1 MATRKRIAV
10 IGAGAAG
17 LASLRELR
25 LEGHDAVAFERTQVP
40 GGHWNTDYDALHLI
54 TPRSVSAFRDH
65 PQPATYPNY
74 ASREQVVRYLHDFA
88 RSQGLLQHIRFGV
101 EVTNV
106 VPRAGIG
113 LGGWE
118 LELNGGEIEYYDA
131 VVVANGHLHEAYVPH
146 LPGEF
151 AGKLLHS
158 GDYRNVGDIEGDRVL
173 VVGAGNSGCDLAVD
187 AAQARREVSI
197 SVRHGFIF
205 MPKSL
210 FGMPRL
216 ELPISKL
223 PPRLYAR
230 ILRLLI
236 RVSVGRPEQYGLPEP
251 PSRDFTKQR
260 AIVNDLLP
268 YWITHGRIR
277 VRPGI
282 QSVDGYQV
290 TFSDGTAS
298 TFDTI
303 LLATGFRYSAPF
315 LSLDVLRRENDMP
328 RRWASGI
335 LPHGLA
341 NLYFVGLIAPM
352 GAQWPI
358 YEMQSQQ
365 VCQMLRVQSDLSE
378 PLVKHFQRK
387 DAGFSRLE
395 LQRRDFLKLYGK
407 TQRDLEALER
417 CVARH

>member
-1 MATRKRIAV
+1 MATCKRIAV

-25 LEGHDAVAFERTQVP
+25 RAGHNAIAFERTDVP

-54 TPRSVSAFRDH
+54 TPKSVSTFRDH
-65 PQPATYPNY
+65 PQPLTYPNY
-74 ASREQVVRYLHDFA
+74 ASREQVVHYLHDFA
-88 RSQGLLQHIRFGV
+88 SSEGLLPHIRFGV
-101 EVTNV
+101 EVLDV
-106 VPRAGIG
+106 APRAGVG
-113 LGGWE
+113 LDGWE
-118 LELNGGEIEYYDA
+118 IQLDDGEMEHFDA
-131 VVVANGHLHEAYVPH
+131 VVVANGHLHHPYVPD

-151 AGKLLHS
+151 AGRVLHS
-158 GDYRNVGDIEGDRVL
+158 SDYRNVGDVDGERVL
-173 VVGAGNSGCDLAVD
+173 VIGAGNSGCDLAVD
-187 AAQARREVSI
+187 AAQARREVDI

-216 ELPISKL
+216 ELPINKL

-251 PSRDFTKQR
+251 LSRDFTKQR

-282 QSVDGYQV
+282 QSIDGCEV
-290 TFSDGTAS
+290 TFNDGTSS

-315 LSLDVLRRENDMP
+315 LAAGLLPRENDMP
-328 RRWASGI
+328 RRWASGV

-358 YEMQSQQ
+358 YEMQAQQ
-365 VCQMLRVQSDLSE
+365 IDQMLRVQSELEE
-378 PLVKHFQRK
+378 PLVMHFQRR
-387 DAGFSRLE
+387 DEGFGGLE
-395 LQRRDFLKLYGK
+395 LQRRDFARLYVN
-407 TQRDLEALER
+407 TQRILDALER
-417 CVARH
+417 